1 MKEERNEGTK
11 KRANVYKC
19 SSMLQWHV
27 FDILVTRPFRF
38 SNGNMRSRSPISN
51 FVLIMLSLSQD
62 IDFPRYGQ
70 LYGSTASGKV
80 NRKAS
85 LGLPTYTCIFPW
97 SVYFCDQKDD

>member
-1 MKEERNEGTK
+1 MKVWMKEERNEGTK

-51 FVLIMLSLSQD
+51 YVLIMLSLSQD
-62 IDFPRYGQ
+62 IDFPRFGLSFFLCRDK
-70 LYGSTASGKV
+70 LYKH
-80 NRKAS
+80 
-85 LGLPTYTCIFPW
+85 L
-97 SVYFCDQKDD
+97 